1 MRFYDRESELAV
13 LREMRKQSEQGARMI
28 VITGRRRVGKTRV
41 VREAFGDAFGKA
53 FGEVSGE
60 LPGAS
65 AGGND
70 LVYFFVARKN
80 EALLCEEF
88 SRIIQDCLGVRI
100 IGSLTSFAQIF
111 EYLLEIS
118 TQRSFTLAIDEFQEF
133 LTVNPAVYS
142 VMQHLWDT
150 YKTRAK
156 LNLVLCGSIYSL
168 MQRLFENSKE
178 PLFGRADRKIA
189 MKPLGVPVLR
199 RILEDHHP
207 RYSPKDL
214 LVFFLL
220 TGGIAKY
227 VELLVDQ
234 AALTVDTML
243 DAVLAEHSFF
253 LYEGRD
259 VLIDEFGR
267 DHATY
272 FSILSLLAGS
282 RTGRSEMESAL
293 GRNIGG
299 HLDRLEKDYNII
311 HKVRPL
317 FAKTGSRFLK
327 YAMDDNFLNF
337 WFRFIFKNL
346 SAVEMGNPGYVR
358 RVVERDLNTYSGP
371 FLEKYF
377 IRLLEQSGRFNRIG
391 PSWERGNANEIDIVA
406 VNDLERKLLFAEVK
420 LNKANINLTRLRAKA
435 KNILAAHPGYE
446 AQFQGLSLDDMR
458 GDMSRVQKIVL
469 HPTED
474 RWQKTES
481 SKNNAL

>member
-13 LREMRKQSEQGARMI
+13 LREMRMQSGQGGRMT
-28 VITGRRRVGKTRV
+28 VITGQRRVGKTRV
-41 VREAFGDAFGKA
+41 IREAFGDGFGGT
-53 FGEVSGE
+53 FGEASETVPETVFGPVSENILGRT
-60 LPGAS
+60 
-65 AGGND
+65 D
-70 LVYFFVARKN
+70 LVYFFVARKS

-88 SRIIQDCLGVRI
+88 VRIIQDCLGIKI
-100 IGSLTSFAQIF
+100 IGSLTSFAQVF
-111 EYLLEIS
+111 EYLLEQSI
-118 TQRSFTLAIDEFQEF
+118 QRPFTLAIDEFQEF
-133 LTVNPAVYS
+133 LTINPAVYS
-142 VMQHLWDT
+142 EMQHLWDT
-150 YKTRAK
+150 YKARAR
-156 LNLVLCGSIYSL
+156 LNLVLCGSIFSL
-168 MQRLFENSKE
+168 MQRLFENSNE
-178 PLFGRADRKIA
+178 PLFGRADRKIV
-189 MKPLGVPVLR
+189 MKPLGVPILR

-207 RYSPKDL
+207 AYSPKDL

-234 AALTVDTML
+234 DALAADTML
-243 DAVLAEHSFF
+243 DAVLNEHSFF

-293 GRNIGG
+293 GKNIGG

-317 FAKTGSRFLK
+317 FAKPGSRFQK

-337 WFRFIFKNL
+337 WFRFVFKNL
-346 SAVEMGNPGYVR
+346 SAVEMGNLGYVR
-358 RVVERDLNTYSGP
+358 RVVERDLDTYSVP

-420 LNKANINLTRLRAKA
+420 LNKANIRHTELRAKA
-435 KNILAAHPGYE
+435 RNIVAAHPGYE
-446 AQFQGLSLDDMR
+446 AEFQAFSLEEMR
-458 GDMSRVQKIVL
+458 GDI
-469 HPTED
+469 P
-474 RWQKTES
+474 
-481 SKNNAL
+481 

>member
-13 LREMRKQSEQGARMI
+13 LREMRAQSAQGGRMT

-41 VREAFGDAFGKA
+41 IREAFEETSGDASKSLFGQT
-53 FGEVSGE
+53 
-60 LPGAS
+60 
-65 AGGND
+65 D

-80 EALLCEEF
+80 EILLCEEF
-88 SRIIQDCLGVRI
+88 SRIIQDCLGVKI
-100 IGSLTSFAQIF
+100 IGRLTSFSQVF
-111 EYLLEIS
+111 EYLLELS
-118 TQRSFTLAIDEFQEF
+118 THRPFTLAIDEFQEF

-142 VMQHLWDT
+142 EMQHLWDT
-150 YKTRAK
+150 YKARAR

-168 MQRLFENSKE
+168 MHRLFENSRQ

-189 MKPLGVPVLR
+189 MTPLGVPVLR
-199 RILEDHHP
+199 RILADHHP
-207 RYSPKDL
+207 SHTPKDL

-234 AALTVDTML
+234 GALTVDAMIN
-243 DAVLAEHSFF
+243 AVLDEHSFF
-253 LYEGRD
+253 LFEGRD
-259 VLIDEFGR
+259 VLLDEFGR

-282 RTGRSEMESAL
+282 RTGRSEMESSL
-293 GRNIGG
+293 GKNIGG
-299 HLDRLEKDYNII
+299 HLERLEKDYNII

-317 FAKTGSRFLK
+317 FAKPGSRFQK
-327 YAMDDNFLNF
+327 YAIDDNFLNF

-358 RVVERDLNTYSGP
+358 RVVERDLDTYSGP
-371 FLEKYF
+371 FLEKFF

-406 VNDLERKLLFAEVK
+406 VNDLERRLLFAEVK
-420 LNKANINLTRLRAKA
+420 LNKANISLTQLRAKA
-435 KNILAAHPGYE
+435 RNILAAHPGYDAE
-446 AQFQGLSLDDMR
+446 FQGLSLEDM
-458 GDMSRVQKIVL
+458 K
-469 HPTED
+469 
-474 RWQKTES
+474 
-481 SKNNAL
+481 

>member
-1 MRFYDRESELAV
+1 MRFYDREAELAV
-13 LREMRKQSEQGARMI
+13 LREMRVQSELGGRMT
-28 VITGRRRVGKTRV
+28 VITGRRRVGKTRMI
-41 VREAFGDAFGKA
+41 REAFADASESFSENG
-53 FGEVSGE
+53 SGRT
-60 LPGAS
+60 
-65 AGGND
+65 D
-70 LVYFFVARKN
+70 LVYFFVARKS

-88 SRIIQDCLGVRI
+88 SRIIRDCLGIRI
-100 IGSLTSFAQIF
+100 IGSLTSFAQVF
-111 EYLLEIS
+111 EYLLELS
-118 TQRSFTLAIDEFQEF
+118 LQRPFTLAIDEFQEF

-142 VMQHLWDT
+142 EMQHLWDT
-150 YKTRAK
+150 YKARAK
-156 LNLVLCGSIYSL
+156 LNLVLCGSIFSL

-178 PLFGRADRKIA
+178 PLFGRADRKIV
-189 MKPLGVPVLR
+189 MKPLGVQVLR

-207 RYSPKDL
+207 GYSPKDL

-220 TGGIAKY
+220 TGGVAKY

-234 AALTVDTML
+234 GALTVDAML
-243 DAVLAEHSFF
+243 DAVLGEHSFF

-299 HLDRLEKDYNII
+299 HLERLEKDYGII

-317 FAKTGSRFLK
+317 FAKPGSRFQK
-327 YAMDDNFLNF
+327 YAMNDNFLNF

-346 SAVEMGNPGYVR
+346 SAVEMGNLGYVR
-358 RVVERDLNTYSGP
+358 RIVERDLDTYSGP

-377 IRLLEQSGRFNRIG
+377 IRLLEGSGRFNRIG

-406 VNDLERKLLFAEVK
+406 VNELERGLLFAEVK
-420 LNKANINLTRLRAKA
+420 LNKANISLTELRAKA
-435 KNILAAHPGYE
+435 RNILTAHPEYG
-446 AQFQGLSLDDMR
+446 AVFQALSLEDMR
-458 GDMSRVQKIVL
+458 GDM
-469 HPTED
+469 P
-474 RWQKTES
+474 
-481 SKNNAL
+481 